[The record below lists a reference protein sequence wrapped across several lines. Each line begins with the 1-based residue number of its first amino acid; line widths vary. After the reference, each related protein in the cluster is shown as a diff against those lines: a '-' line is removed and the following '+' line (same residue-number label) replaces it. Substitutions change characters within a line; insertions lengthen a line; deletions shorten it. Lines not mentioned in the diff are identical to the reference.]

1 MSAGVILANQQGVVV
16 SVDSAST
23 YSDKNFKTTFDHA
36 KKAFLLKKDKNYGV
50 AFVGNASLSGH
61 LWSTLIGEYTHGL
74 ESKGKNFQQLSLLVN
89 DFRKFL
95 YQKQKTFE
103 FHLNDDRYFYL
114 HLIEGIQFVKQ
125 NISMNHPKGLIL
137 PQIIRFLKNHQT
149 LLKEQHED
157 NPGYTLSQADVVKK
171 YLSITK
177 QLLLEEFKSLSQSSD
192 PIIVKVSTMFLE
204 TLVLSMQKGWYT
216 DQLYTELSFFGYG
229 DKELYPSV
237 ITFEVYGFFQ
247 GQLIYGNEQ
256 VRNVDV
262 ENSSFRIPIGQSDV
276 SESILEGVPQKF
288 IQSVNDSQ
296 DNLIKKVMIQLK
308 KESIPFPY
316 LEKMFNIYQTLKPS
330 FEEELKG
337 FNLNERKKLI
347 TIDSLEIE
355 ELYALTKGIIQATI
369 LKSKFEFS
377 RSNRTVGGTIHSIL
391 ISKRSLPKVLND

>member
-1 MSAGVILANQQGVVV
+1 M
-16 SVDSAST
+16 
-23 YSDKNFKTTFDHA
+23 
-36 KKAFLLKKDKNYGV
+36 
-50 AFVGNASLSGH
+50 
-61 LWSTLIGEYTHGL
+61 
-74 ESKGKNFQQLSLLVN
+74 
-89 DFRKFL
+89 
-95 YQKQKTFE
+95 
-103 FHLNDDRYFYL
+103 
-114 HLIEGIQFVKQ
+114 
-125 NISMNHPKGLIL
+125 
-137 PQIIRFLKNHQT
+137 
-149 LLKEQHED
+149 
-157 NPGYTLSQADVVKK
+157 SQADVVKK

-308 KESIPFPY
+308 KTRIVLFLIP
-316 LEKMFNIYQTLKPS
+316 MTW
-330 FEEELKG
+330 
-337 FNLNERKKLI
+337 
-347 TIDSLEIE
+347 
-355 ELYALTKGIIQATI
+355 
-369 LKSKFEFS
+369 
-377 RSNRTVGGTIHSIL
+377 
-391 ISKRSLPKVLND
+391 VLR